1 MKKVAKM
8 LKLLKYASYRMM
20 NTDWINFIFKSNLLN
35 FAVLGTYRKILTIK
49 EFPIDLI
56 YDNIVESSTPETE
69 DLYCLALI
77 LCLFY

>member
-8 LKLLKYASYRMM
+8 LKLLKYASYRMV
-20 NTDWINFIFKSNLLN
+20 NTDRINFINLLN